1 MSTLKSAVAPLVAL
15 VFVVIAGIAVFGGG
29 EDDKQVTAYFPRAV
43 SLYEGSD
50 VRVLGVAVGRVD
62 SVVPEGTRVKVV
74 MSYDPDVKVPEQA
87 SALIISPAIVGDRY
101 VQLAPAYTEGDVL
114 PDNAL
119 IEQDRNE
126 VPLELDEIYSGLDRL
141 TVALG
146 PNGANSKG
154 ALTDL
159 LEVTA
164 ANFGGQGESF
174 NTTIKNYAKLSETLD
189 NNKDELFDSARE
201 LSGFISTLAE
211 NDGVVRDFN
220 TSLGQVSTLLSEE
233 RQELAGALKN
243 LAIALDE
250 VGTFVEENRKSL
262 GENIRGLNR
271 VFKVFVRQ
279 RENFDET
286 LSIAPLALNNL
297 ALTYNPDAGTLD
309 TNANIGEL
317 ITEIEDNPT
326 AVLCAL
332 VSANDPDGSACDLIQ
347 SLPLPRSATFGP
359 GTGSSFGDKFD
370 PTLGG
375 LTGVVSR

>member
-1 MSTLKSAVAPLVAL
+1 MLV
-15 VFVVIAGIAVFGGG
+15 
-29 EDDKQVTAYFPRAV
+29 
-43 SLYEGSD
+43 
-50 VRVLGVAVGRVD
+50 
-62 SVVPEGTRVKVV
+62 
-74 MSYDPDVKVPEQA
+74 
-87 SALIISPAIVGDRY
+87 
-101 VQLAPAYTEGDVL
+101 
-114 PDNAL
+114 DNAL
-119 IEQDRNE
+119 IEERTE

-141 TVALG
+141 NVALG
-146 PNGANSKG
+146 PNGANEKG

-174 NTTIKNYAKLSETLD
+174 NTTIKNYAKLSVTLD

-220 TSLGQVSTLLSEE
+220 ASLGQVSTVLAEE

-262 GENIRGLNR
+262 GDNIRGLNR

-279 RENFDET
+279 RDNLDET
-286 LSIAPLALNNL
+286 LSLAPLALNNL

-309 TNANIGEL
+309 TNANIGQL
-317 ITEIEDNPT
+317 VNEIEDNPT

-370 PTLGG
+370 PALGG
-375 LTGVVSR
+375 LAGVVSR